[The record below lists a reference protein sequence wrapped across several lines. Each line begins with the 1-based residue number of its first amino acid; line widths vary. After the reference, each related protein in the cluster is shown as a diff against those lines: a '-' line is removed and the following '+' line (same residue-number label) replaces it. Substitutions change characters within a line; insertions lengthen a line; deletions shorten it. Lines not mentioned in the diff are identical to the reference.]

1 MSLLWGENSMIFT
14 IGHSNRSWDEF
25 LFILKH
31 YDISF
36 LVDIRR
42 FPGSRLWPQ
51 FNKKIM
57 EKELANNNIKYLH
70 IEKLGGRRQEKRND
84 NNTFDSRKKTYN
96 NYAWEN
102 KRFRS
107 YADYMCSQ
115 QFREGIEELLSLKE
129 QEEEKKYDINIA
141 IMCAEALPWRCHR
154 RLVSDYLL
162 AIMNVE
168 VYDIIDISHKSLHN
182 LTLFACAKDGRI
194 TYPSKNK

>member
-1 MSLLWGENSMIFT
+1 MIFT
-14 IGHSNRSWDEF
+14 VGHSNRSWNEF
-25 LFILKH
+25 LSIIKH

-36 LVDIRR
+36 LADIRC

-57 EKELANNNIKYLH
+57 EKELANHNIKYLH
-70 IEKLGGRRQEKRND
+70 IEKLGGRRNGKRND
-84 NNTFDSRKKTYN
+84 KAISENIKKTYN

-102 KRFRS
+102 KSFRA
-107 YADYMCSQ
+107 YADYMLTQ
-115 QFREGIEELLSLKE
+115 EFREGIDELLSLEE
-129 QEEEKKYDINIA
+129 QEEEKKYNNIA

-162 AIMNVE
+162 AIINVE
-168 VYDIIDISHKSLHN
+168 VYDIMNISNKSLHK
-182 LTLFACAKDGRI
+182 LTPFTCIENGRI